1 MEVCPGQLQKVMKKI
16 ELLRK
21 QRDTVC
27 SEINNLTELLVHFER
42 PINILLV
49 DKNRHL
55 RDLAVSEKLQITNL
69 LIEMFEQIED
79 D

>member
-1 MEVCPGQLQKVMKKI
+1 MKKI

-55 RDLAVSEKLQITNL
+55 RDLSVSEKLQITNL
-69 LIEMFEQIED
+69 LIEMFEEVKHD
-79 D
+79 